1 MPPPNRAGVLAC
13 GIMGVG
19 KKPITTLR
27 NKMATTVYE
36 TTEIELLD
44 GTVVKMRPLKISLLR
59 DFMKKFAEIAEVAD
73 DNDKSM
79 DILLDCVQIA
89 MKQYAPDLATD
100 RDRLEDSIDLPSVY
114 KVVEAASGIK
124 FDDTGNQMAGLPGT
138 N

>member
-1 MPPPNRAGVLAC
+1 
-13 GIMGVG
+13 
-19 KKPITTLR
+19 
-27 NKMATTVYE
+27 MATTVYE

-79 DILLDCVQIA
+79 DVLLECVQIA
-89 MKQYAPDLATD
+89 MKQYAPDLALD

-114 KVVEAASGIK
+114 KVIEAASGIK
-124 FDDTGNQMAGLPGT
+124 FDEAGNLAAGLPGT